1 MSALTIRRGLPP
13 EILRTPV
20 LPRSLLKTPE
30 RKQEL
35 MPVDPQCSFLCHAV
49 IATVIAAWQSA
60 GVTVA
65 QTASAPEQNSA
76 DLAVA
81 ESFAEQVQP
90 LLQKHCLRCHNADTM
105 KSGIRVDQL
114 DGSVQDRHLFLWRD
128 IRKQVD
134 DGAMPPGD
142 EEQLTTKER
151 EFLSSWIAQAMNV
164 AKSRDTQKNGGVRR
178 LTVSQYRNTMRDL
191 LKLEE
196 NLSEVLPP
204 DGVSKEG
211 FANNGQVLGL
221 SPLQLEYYFDIAEKS
236 LDLCIVDEDS
246 KPVIQNFR
254 MDLGEGINPIPCPD
268 VLILGAN
275 NLLLDNRDFL
285 VTELQPKKP
294 FAFAPFAM
302 QTEFDFIEGYVG
314 NDTIR
319 QWKHFDSLNH
329 AVFACVRGTE
339 GYPLGEPYQSVSGGL
354 LLRPAIPSPEIFG
367 ESNTYGPMANF
378 KISLRELPDHGD
390 FRVTVA
396 ASRYRDGMLMEAGVP
411 IQNPEESARI
421 RIAALS
427 ESNDAD
433 MNIEQ
438 PGIYQVD
445 VTCVMNEPSHLL
457 RLQIGDRDFSRLI
470 NSMHAKDAAP
480 EVAAGEQQHAIVLV
494 RLNHGPLKI
503 TASHSDKTNIH
514 RVVLSKVTEDSDH
527 GMSFLAFEKRSPLV
541 GVHVGLRRHCGS
553 TLNPV
558 GKPQSVSSIEREEFT
573 FTGAINDFPYPAVE
587 KNNVN
592 YLAGMREIGVRSEY
606 TDGRPMPRLKIHSV
620 EFEGPFYEDWPPATH
635 RSIFIESP
643 HRGDKPVYAREVI
656 RSFMTRAWRRP
667 VTDSEVASV
676 VNVWE
681 DSYSDGGDFQQSIKD
696 ALLVVLTS
704 PQFLFLIENSA
715 GPQAEDLTEWE
726 LASKLSYFLWN
737 TAPDQELLDAAAAGT
752 LHPMRCEQ
760 TDRLTKDPRFEQ
772 FLHEFTT
779 QWLSLDKFDVLEID
793 RGRYPLLTRD
803 TRTQLREEPVQFLRY
818 LIDQNLPLASLVQ
831 SDFVVANDTVAKYYD
846 LADRSESGL
855 QFVAI
860 RHESPNLGGLLSQ
873 AGILAGLSDGRES
886 NPVKRG
892 AWLARRIIAEPPED
906 PPPNVPQLKDD
917 GTKRT
922 LREKLERHRNQEG
935 CAKCHAGIDPW
946 GIAFEQYDAGGRF
959 KKEPTDAISTLPDGT
974 EVADLTALKTYL
986 ANDRIDQVAFSFLK
1000 HLSCYATGRS
1010 LTYNEL
1016 EWLKEEGK
1024 RLKPNGYRM
1033 QDLIRFVIQ
1042 SDLFLK
1048 K

>member
-1 MSALTIRRGLPP
+1 MPAD
-13 EILRTPV
+13 
-20 LPRSLLKTPE
+20 PRF
-30 RKQEL
+30 
-35 MPVDPQCSFLCHAV
+35 SFLCHAV
-49 IATVIAAWQSA
+49 IATVIVAWHIA
-60 GVTVA
+60 GMAVA
-65 QTASAPEQNSA
+65 QTTSTPEQDSSE
-76 DLAVA
+76 LTVGV
-81 ESFAEQVQP
+81 SFTEQVQP

-114 DGSVQDRHLFLWRD
+114 DGSLQDRHLFLWRD

-134 DGAMPPGD
+134 DGAMPPED
-142 EEQLTTKER
+142 EEQPTKDER
-151 EFLSSWIAQAMNV
+151 EFLSNWIEQAMNV
-164 AKSRDTQKNGGVRR
+164 AKSRDTQKNGSVRR

-221 SPLQLEYYFDIAEKS
+221 SPLQMEYYFDIAEKS

-254 MDLGEGINPIPCPD
+254 MDLGDGINSIPCPD
-268 VLILGAN
+268 ALILGAN
-275 NLLLDNRDFL
+275 NLLLRNRDFI
-285 VTELQPKKP
+285 VTELQPKK
-294 FAFAPFAM
+294 AFEYTPFAM
-302 QTEFDFIEGYVG
+302 QTKFDFIEGYVG

-319 QWKHFDSLNH
+319 QWKHFDSIYH
-329 AVFACVRGTE
+329 AVFACMRGTE
-339 GYPLGEPYQSVSGGL
+339 GYPLGEPYQAVAGGL

-390 FRVTVA
+390 FRVTVQ
-396 ASRYRDGMLMEAGVP
+396 ASRYDDGMLLESGTPVP
-411 IQNPEESARI
+411 NPVESVRL
-421 RIAALS
+421 RLAALS
-427 ESNDAD
+427 ESHGAD
-433 MNIEQ
+433 ITIEQ

-445 VTCVMNEPSHLL
+445 VSCVMKEPSHLL
-457 RLQIGDRDFSRLI
+457 RLKIGDRDFSRLI
-470 NSMHAKDAAP
+470 NSRHPQDAAP
-480 EVAAGEQQHAIVLV
+480 EVVVCEQHHAVVLV
-494 RLNHGPLKI
+494 RLNAGPLKI
-503 TASHSDKTNIH
+503 TASHSDNTTIR
-514 RVVLSKVTEDSDH
+514 RVVLSKVTDDSEH
-527 GMSFLAFEKRSPLV
+527 GKRFLAFEKRSPLV
-541 GVHVGLRRHCGS
+541 GIHLGLRRDCGS

-558 GKPQSVSSIEREEFT
+558 GKPQSVTSIEPEEFV

-592 YLAGMREIGVRSEY
+592 YLAGIREIGVRSEY
-606 TDGRPMPRLKIHSV
+606 TDGRPIPRLKIHSV
-620 EFEGPFYEDWPPATH
+620 EFEGPYYETWPPATH
-635 RSIFIESP
+635 RNIFIESP
-643 HRGDKPVYAREVI
+643 NRDDKLMYAREII

-667 VTDSEVASV
+667 VTEDEAGSIVSV
-676 VNVWE
+676 WAQ
-681 DSYSDGGDFQQSIKD
+681 SYSDGGDFQQSIKD

-704 PQFLFLIENSA
+704 PQFLFMIEHSA
-715 GPQAEDLTEWE
+715 GPQAEDLSEWE

-737 TAPDQELLDAAAAGT
+737 TAPDQELLDAAIAGT
-752 LHPMRCEQ
+752 LYATLPDQ
-760 TDRLTKDPRFEQ
+760 TNRLMKDPRFEQ
-772 FLHEFTT
+772 FLREFTS

-793 RGRYPLLTRD
+793 RGRYPRLTRD
-803 TRTQLREEPVQFLRY
+803 TRTQLREEPVQFLQY
-818 LIDQNLPLASLVQ
+818 LIDQNLPVASLVQ
-831 SDFVVANDTVAKYYD
+831 SDFVVANDTVARYYD
-846 LADRSESGL
+846 LADQSESGL
-855 QFVAI
+855 QFMAI
-860 RHESPNLGGLLSQ
+860 RHESPILGGVLSQ
-873 AGILAGLSDGRES
+873 AAILAGLSDGRES

-917 GTKRT
+917 GTTRT

-959 KKEPTDAISTLPDGT
+959 KQQPTDARSMLPDGT
-974 EVADLTALKTYL
+974 EVADLKALKTYL
-986 ANDRIDQVAFSFLK
+986 ANERIDQVAFSFLK

-1016 EWLKEEGK
+1016 EWLNEESK
-1024 RLKPNGYRM
+1024 RMKPKGYRM
-1033 QDLIRFVIQ
+1033 QDMIRFVVQ